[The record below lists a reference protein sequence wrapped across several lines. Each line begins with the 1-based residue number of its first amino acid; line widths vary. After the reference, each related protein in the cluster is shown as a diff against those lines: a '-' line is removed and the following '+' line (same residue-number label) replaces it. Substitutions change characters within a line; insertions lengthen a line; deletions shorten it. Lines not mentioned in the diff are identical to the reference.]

1 MRIVGLLVIVAGLVG
16 CDRPAPVTT
25 TRPSSGAALAGLHDW
40 VLEPQVVE
48 SERGTCKLHL
58 VCAAPSVTEICCAL
72 GLREQ
77 IVGRTRFC
85 DYPPD
90 IRSVPAVGALDETNA
105 EVLMSV
111 QPDLVLV
118 SGTSRAI
125 AQRLE
130 GLNLRVETLPDR
142 TLDDIF
148 SAISR
153 IGELTGRPATAQKL
167 VEGLQAELELI
178 TQRYADVPPARV
190 LLLLDVLADPPAAP
204 FVAGPGSFYDDLLRR
219 AGHTNVLEDG
229 SRAYGPLS
237 LEMIVRAD
245 PDVIIE
251 LDATGTARPGGDAD
265 ALRVWGQLGQ
275 LLAVEN
281 RRVRVL
287 TGQRHFIPG
296 PRIAQHFAEL
306 CQAIA
311 ERGDD

>member
-1 MRIVGLLVIVAGLVG
+1 MRLVVLLAIVAGLVG
-16 CDRPAPVTT
+16 CDRPAPATT
-25 TRPSSGAALAGLHDW
+25 TMPSSGVEQVGLHDW
-40 VLEPQVVE
+40 VLNPQVAE
-48 SERGTCKLHL
+48 SERDACKLRL

-85 DYPPD
+85 NYPPG
-90 IRSVPAVGALDETNA
+90 IEAVPAVGALDETNA
-105 EVLMSV
+105 EVLLSV
-111 QPDLVLV
+111 EPDLVLV

-125 AQRLE
+125 AQRLQR
-130 GLNLRVETLPDR
+130 LNLRVETLPDR
-142 TLDDIF
+142 NLEDVF
-148 SAISR
+148 SAIAR
-153 IGELTGRPATAQKL
+153 IGELTGRPATAAAL
-167 VEGLQAELELI
+167 VAGMKADLELV

-190 LLLLDVLADPPAAP
+190 LLLLCTLADPPTAP

-219 AGHTNVLEDG
+219 AGHTNVLEHG

-251 LDATGTARPGGDAD
+251 LDAAGTARPGGEAD
-265 ALRVWGQLGQ
+265 ALRVWAQLGE
-275 LLAVEN
+275 LRAVAN

-287 TGQRHFIPG
+287 IGQRQFVPG
-296 PRIAQHFAEL
+296 PRVAQHFAEL
-306 CQAIA
+306 CAAIA